1 MIILYHQNN
10 AVTQVWNDTLK
21 EDVPVRL
28 ASIADTLFE
37 VAHAF
42 PESLLFWCH
51 ESQRNY
57 FNKDSDSIAGI
68 FHHKKI
74 MAFYNPAKEN
84 YFPDTIGY
92 VDESLFAN
100 PNKNEKFATW
110 FASAAIGGITSEVL
124 LCLEKEIVHD
134 KDFDYFLH
142 SLAKLWMPHGLLC
155 YSEPRLLLHSNTDYK
170 TPKATTKT
178 VFKFVRQH
186 YKFRWLF
193 LLRLN
198 YVLYQKLGHS
208 RAFFQSLFYSK
219 RKTDGKALDTLVVQS
234 SRKIINK
241 ATVDVVIPTIGREQY
256 LHTFLSD
263 LAVQT
268 QLPQKVIIVEQ
279 NPAEGSQSNLDFLK
293 NTSWPFAISH
303 TFTHQAGACNARNIA
318 LTQIESEWV
327 FFADDDIRIG
337 EDFLET
343 AFSQITKYGNEANTL
358 SCLQLNEK
366 TVFDTVFQWKTF
378 GSGCSIVKAETV
390 KGLQFDLRF
399 EFGFGEDADFGMQL
413 RNKGYDVLY
422 FPFPQILHLKAPIG
436 GFRTKPELA
445 WKHEKLQPKPSPT
458 VMLYRLL
465 HQSKTQLQ
473 GYKTVS
479 FFKFYKHQPI
489 RNPFR
494 YYKNFKAKWAVSL
507 FWANKIKNS

>member
-10 AVTQVWNDTLK
+10 AVTQVWNDSVG

-28 ASIADTLFE
+28 ASIAATLFD
-37 VAHAF
+37 VARTF
-42 PESLLFWCH
+42 PESLVFWCH
-51 ESQRNY
+51 ESQRNN
-57 FNKDSDSIAGI
+57 FNKENVSKI

-84 YFPDTIGY
+84 YFPESIGY

-100 PNKNEKFATW
+100 PKRDAKYATW
-110 FASAAIGGITSEVL
+110 FASAAIGGLSCEVL
-124 LCLEKEIVHD
+124 LSLEKETVVD
-134 KDFDYFLH
+134 TDFDYFLH

-155 YSEPRLLLHSNTDYK
+155 YSEPRLLLHTDAGYK
-170 TPKATTKT
+170 TPKASTAT
-178 VFKFVRQH
+178 VFRFVRQH

-198 YVLYQKLGHS
+198 HVLYQKSGHS
-208 RAFFQSLFYSK
+208 RGFFQSLFYSK
-219 RKTDGKALDTLVVQS
+219 RKTDGKALDTIVVQS
-234 SRKIINK
+234 SKQLINE
-241 ATVDVVIPTIGREQY
+241 ATVDVIIPTIGREQY
-256 LHTFLSD
+256 LYTFLSD

-268 QLPQKVIIVEQ
+268 HLPRKVIIVEQ
-279 NPAEGSQSNLDFLK
+279 NPVEGSQSNLDYLQ
-293 NTSWPFAISH
+293 NNSWPFAISH

-318 LTQIESEWV
+318 LSQIESEWV
-327 FFADDDIRIG
+327 FFADDDIRVG
-337 EDFLET
+337 EDFLKA
-343 AFSQITKYGNEANTL
+343 AFSQVAKYGNETNTL
-358 SCLQLNEK
+358 SCLQVNEK

-378 GSGCSIVKAETV
+378 GSGCSIVKANTV
-390 KGLQFDLRF
+390 KDLQFDRRF
-399 EFGFGEDADFGMQL
+399 EFGFGEDADFGMHL
-413 RNKGYDVLY
+413 RSKGYDVLY
-422 FPFPQILHLKAPIG
+422 LPFPQILHLKAPIG

-479 FFKFYKHQPI
+479 FFKFYKHQSI

>member
-10 AVTQVWNDTLK
+10 KVTQAWNDSLG
-21 EDVPVRL
+21 EDIPVRL

-37 VAHAF
+37 AAQAF
-42 PESLLFWCH
+42 PESLIFWCH

-57 FNKDSDSIAGI
+57 FNKESISDI

-92 VDESLFAN
+92 VEESLFAN
-100 PNKNEKFATW
+100 PNKNAKYVTW
-110 FASAAIGGITSEVL
+110 FASAAIGGISCEVL
-124 LCLEKEIVHD
+124 LRLEKEIVRD
-134 KDFDYFLH
+134 TDFDYFLH

-155 YSEPRLLLHSNTDYK
+155 YSEPRLLLHSDTGYT
-170 TPKATTKT
+170 TPKASTKT
-178 VFKFVRQH
+178 VFRFVRQH
-186 YKFRWLF
+186 YKSRWIF
-193 LLRLN
+193 LLLFNCILR
-198 YVLYQKLGHS
+198 QKQWSLLP
-208 RAFFQSLFYSK
+208 FFQSLFYGK
-219 RKTDGKALDTLVVQS
+219 RKTTGKALDAVFVQS
-234 SRKIINK
+234 SRQIINK
-241 ATVDVVIPTIGREQY
+241 ATIDVIIPTIGREQY
-256 LHTFLSD
+256 LYTFLSD
-263 LAVQT
+263 LAAQT
-268 QLPQKVIIVEQ
+268 QLPRKVIIVEQ
-279 NPAEGSQSNLDFLK
+279 NPVEGSQSNLDYLQK
-293 NTSWPFAISH
+293 NTWPFAISH

-318 LTQIESEWV
+318 LSEIESEWV

-343 AFSQITKYGNEANTL
+343 AFSQIAKYGNEVNTL
-358 SCLQLNEK
+358 SCLQINEK
-366 TVFDTVFQWKTF
+366 TVFDAVFQWKTF
-378 GSGCSIVKAETV
+378 GSGCSIVKADTL
-390 KGLQFDLRF
+390 KGLQFDQRF

-422 FPFPQILHLKAPIG
+422 LPFPQILHLKAPIG
-436 GFRTKPELA
+436 GFRSKPELA
-445 WKHEKLQPKPSPT
+445 WKDEKLQPKPSPT

-465 HQSKTQLQ
+465 HQSKTQLE

-479 FFKFYKHQPI
+479 FFKFYKHQSI

-507 FWANKIKNS
+507 LWANKIKNS

>member
-10 AVTQVWNDTLK
+10 KVTQVWNDSLG

-37 VAHAF
+37 AALAF

-57 FNKDSDSIAGI
+57 FNKESISDI

-74 MAFYNPAKEN
+74 MAFYNPGEGN
-84 YFPDTIGY
+84 YFPDSIGY
-92 VDESLFAN
+92 VEESLFAN
-100 PNKNEKFATW
+100 PNKNIKYATW
-110 FASAAIGGITSEVL
+110 FASAAIGGISCEVL
-124 LCLEKEIVHD
+124 LRLEKEIVRD
-134 KDFDYFLH
+134 TDFDYFLH

-155 YSEPRLLLHSNTDYK
+155 YSEPRLLHSNTGY
-170 TPKATTKT
+170 TTLKASTKT
-178 VFKFVRQH
+178 VFRFVRQH

-198 YVLYQKLGHS
+198 YVLHQKSGHTK
-208 RAFFQSLFYSK
+208 AFFQSLFYRK

-234 SRKIINK
+234 SRQIINE
-241 ATVDVVIPTIGREQY
+241 TTIDVIIPTIGREQY
-256 LHTFLSD
+256 LFTFLSD
-263 LAVQT
+263 LATQK
-268 QLPQKVIIVEQ
+268 QLPRKVIIVEQ
-279 NPAEGSQSNLDFLK
+279 NPVEGSQSNLDYLQ
-293 NTSWPFAISH
+293 NNSWPFAISH

-318 LTQIESEWV
+318 LSQIESEWV

-343 AFSQITKYGNEANTL
+343 AFSQIAKYGNEANTL
-358 SCLQLNEK
+358 SCLQINEK

-378 GSGCSIVKAETV
+378 GSGCSIVKADAL

-413 RNKGYDVLY
+413 RNKGYDVL
-422 FPFPQILHLKAPIG
+422 FLPFPQILHLKAPIG

-445 WKHEKLQPKPSPT
+445 WKDEKLQPKPSPT

-465 HQSKTQLQ
+465 HQSKTQLE

-479 FFKFYKHQPI
+479 FFKFYKHQSI